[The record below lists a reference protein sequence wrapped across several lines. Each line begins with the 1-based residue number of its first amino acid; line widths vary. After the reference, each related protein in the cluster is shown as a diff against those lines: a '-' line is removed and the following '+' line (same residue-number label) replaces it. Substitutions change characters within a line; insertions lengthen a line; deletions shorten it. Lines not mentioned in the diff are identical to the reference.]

1 MTEITTVKTV
11 ASRLRRMAR
20 SAEPSVKPASRI
32 LNADPTPDAPGRV
45 SKQDM
50 VIGLLRREGGA
61 VLTELV
67 EATGWLPHTA
77 RAALTG
83 IKKKGQKVIAVK
95 ADKVTRYSIAGE

>member
-1 MTEITTVKTV
+1 MTKTDDT
-11 ASRLRRMAR
+11 APKPRRMAR
-20 SAEPSVKPASRI
+20 SPKPSVKPASHI
-32 LNADPTPDAPGRV
+32 VNAEPNPDAPGQV

-50 VIGLLRREGGA
+50 VIGLLLREGGA

-83 IKKKGQKVIAVK
+83 LRKKGQKVIAVK
-95 ADKVTRYSIAGE
+95 AGKVTRYSIAGE